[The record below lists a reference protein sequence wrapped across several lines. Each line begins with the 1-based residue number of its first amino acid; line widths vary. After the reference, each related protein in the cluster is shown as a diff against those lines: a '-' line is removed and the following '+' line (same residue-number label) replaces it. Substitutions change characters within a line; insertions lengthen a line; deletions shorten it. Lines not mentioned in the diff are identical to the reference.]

1 MGIFNFGEVVN
12 FVLLMFELSDIGVE
26 IRLVN
31 IDVFL

>member
-12 FVLLMFELSDIGVE
+12 FVLLMFELSDIGVKVSL
-26 IRLVN
+26 IN